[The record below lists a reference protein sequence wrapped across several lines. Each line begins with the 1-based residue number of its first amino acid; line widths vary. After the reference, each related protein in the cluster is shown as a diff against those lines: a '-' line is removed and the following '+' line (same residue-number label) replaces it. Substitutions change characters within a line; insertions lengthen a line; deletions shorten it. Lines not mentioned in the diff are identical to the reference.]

1 MANLPKSWI
10 VDYSSTSTSSCKA
23 CKKTINQDVLRIGR
37 RFASP
42 YNDGPTTKWNHATCF
57 PKFRPPFQAALHE
70 VEGVDG
76 LRWKD
81 QERIIKYIGGAGQG
95 SGGSTPDRSSNEF
108 AIENASSH
116 ATCKSCNEKIVK
128 GKVRI
133 SSIPIANQSQKRG
146 EAPAWHHA
154 KCFVGRGLWTSSMEK
169 MPGWDNLTDEDKE
182 SVESIAKPYN
192 LTDEDKESVQ
202 SIAKPYIQNSNEEKH
217 GRKRDSKKRKVDEC
231 ETLSAKKPNTRSEN
245 LDINLRE
252 GSSAEDGELEL
263 KLKKQADA
271 LWTII
276 DDLEKRV
283 TKAELCEMLE
293 ANDQKGKGS
302 APVLRARCADGMHF
316 GALGKC
322 PICEGRLEYFDAQYV
337 CPGNIS
343 AWSKCTF
350 STTNP
355 ERLKGKWN
363 IPENINNEY
372 LSKWFASQKEKELS
386 RIFRPNSSKQPSQRS
401 ETAFFKDIAVAI
413 AGNLKESRGDW
424 NRKLQE
430 AGGRVMR
437 TLKQDA
443 YCLVINESEESE
455 DETYKTQI
463 ENATRME
470 VPVVGES
477 FLVDCF
483 KKKELLKVDDYRIK
497 KIEDEALNK
506 VKSRVRD
513 SVHVSSGLQKT
524 GHIFKEGESF
534 YTITLNMCDLSSNIN
549 SYYILQIIEDDCKP
563 VYHVF
568 RKWDRVGNDR
578 AFWQKLEKMPKPAAI
593 TLFKKLF
600 LKYTGNEWEDWVNKG
615 TFEKKADKYFL
626 LDLDYRVEEPEEAT
640 ISQWTARSKLDD
652 RVLDLMKM
660 LFDPKIYSDALEYF
674 DIKMPVMPL
683 GKLKESHILKGFEAL
698 KQVEDMI
705 KLNEPDVRLFD
716 ASSHFFTLIPT
727 VHPRVI
733 GNLVDL
739 REKNRMLE
747 DLLEMAKAAKLMR
760 FEIKDDDPFYANYKK
775 LNCGISSLPRDSSDY
790 KLIERYLK
798 KTHAPTH
805 DWELELED
813 AFRIDREGERDAYMP
828 RKSNLK
834 NCMLLWHGS
843 RVSNF
848 LGILS
853 TGLRIAPPEA
863 PSTGYMFGK
872 GIYLADLGS
881 KGSKYCNASNEYAM
895 GLMLLSEVA
904 LGEVYETEKAEENA
918 PKGKDSTKGVGMY
931 KYSTEYEQWGDGVI
945 VPCGGLDLES
955 GIPSKI
961 EKDYLKYNE
970 YIVYKTNQVK
980 LQFLVK
986 VRFHY
991 KKTSKAAGI
1000 SDVKSS

>member
-10 VDYSSTSTSSCKA
+10 VDYSSTSRSSCKA

-42 YNDGPTTKWNHATCF
+42 YNDGPTTTWNHATCF
-57 PKFRPPFQAALHE
+57 PKFRHPFQALHE

-81 QERIIKYIGGAGQG
+81 QEIILNYIGGP
-95 SGGSTPDRSSNEF
+95 GSTNEF
-108 AIENASSH
+108 AIENAKSSH
-116 ATCKSCNEKIVK
+116 ATCKSCNAKIVY
-128 GKVRI
+128 GEVRI
-133 SSIPIANQSQKRG
+133 SSIPIANQSKKRG
-146 EAPAWHHA
+146 AAPAWHHA

-182 SVESIAKPYN
+182 SV
-192 LTDEDKESVQ
+192 Q
-202 SIAKPYIQNSNEEKH
+202 SIAKPYIQKSNEEKH

-276 DDLEKRV
+276 DDLEKHV
-283 TKAELCEMLE
+283 KTTELREMLE
-293 ANDQKGKGS
+293 ANDQNRIGS
-302 APVLRARCADGMHF
+302 ASVLMARCADGMHF

-337 CPGNIS
+337 CRGNIS
-343 AWSKCTF
+343 AWSRCTF

-483 KKKELLKVDDYRIK
+483 KKKERLKVDGYRIK

-513 SVHVSSGLQKT
+513 SVHESSGMQET
-524 GHIFKEGESF
+524 GHIFKEGKSF

-549 SYYILQIIEDDCKP
+549 SYYILQIIEVDCKPDCKP

-578 AFWQKLEKMPKPAAI
+578 AVCKKLDKMPKSDAV
-593 TLFKKLF
+593 TLFRKKF
-600 LKYTGNEWEDWVNKG
+600 LEYTGNKWEDWVNKG

-640 ISQWTARSKLDD
+640 ISRWTARSKLDD

-660 LFDPKIYSDALEYF
+660 LFDPKIYSAALKYF

-739 REKNRMLE
+739 REKIRMLE
-747 DLLEMAKAAKLMR
+747 DLREMAKAAKLMR
-760 FEIKDDDPFYANYKK
+760 FEIKDDDPFYANYKR

-813 AFRIDREGERDAYMP
+813 AFRIDRKGERDAYMP

-881 KGSKYCNASNEYAM
+881 KGSKYCHASNEYAM

-904 LGEVYETEKAEENA
+904 LGEVYETEKAEEKA

-931 KYSTEYEQWGDGVI
+931 KYSTEYEQWGGGVI

-955 GIPSKI
+955 GITPKV

-970 YIVYKTNQVK
+970 YIVYENNQVK

>member
-10 VDYSSTSTSSCKA
+10 VDYPSTSRAVCETCG
-23 CKKTINQDVLRIGR
+23 KTINEDVLRIGR
-37 RFASP
+37 RVASP
-42 YNDGPTTKWNHATCF
+42 FHDGFMTKWNHATCF
-57 PKFRPPFQAALHE
+57 PKFRHPLQALHE
-70 VEGVDG
+70 VEGVDQ

-81 QERIIKYIGGAGQG
+81 QERILKYIGGRGQG
-95 SGGSTPDRSSNEF
+95 TSGSTTDHSSNEF
-108 AIENASSH
+108 SIENCKSSH

-133 SSIPIANQSQKRG
+133 SSMPISDQSKKRW

-154 KCFVGRGLWTSSMEK
+154 KCFVGRGLWISSMDK

-182 SVESIAKPYN
+182 SVQNIEKG
-192 LTDEDKESVQ
+192 
-202 SIAKPYIQNSNEEKH
+202 YIQKSNEEEH
-217 GRKRDSKKRKVDEC
+217 GGKRDSKKRKVDER
-231 ETLSAKKPNTRSEN
+231 EALSRKKPNTRSEN

-252 GSSAEDGELEL
+252 GSLAEDGELEL

-276 DDLEKRV
+276 DDLKKRV
-283 TKAELCEMLE
+283 KTRKLREMLE
-293 ANDQKGKGS
+293 ANDQNRNGS
-302 APVLRARCADGMHF
+302 ASVLRARCADGMYF

-337 CPGNIS
+337 CRGNIS

-363 IPENINNEY
+363 IPHNINY
-372 LSKWFASQKEKELS
+372 KYCSKKEKELS

-401 ETAFFKDIAVAI
+401 ETAFLKGIAVAI
-413 AGNLKESRGDW
+413 AGNKEFREEW
-424 NRKLQE
+424 NTKLQK

-437 TLKQDA
+437 ALKQDA
-443 YCLVINESEESE
+443 YCLVINESEV
-455 DETYKTQI
+455 ETYKTQI

-470 VPVVGES
+470 VAVVGES

-483 KKKELLKVDDYRIK
+483 EKEKLLEVDDYKTK
-497 KIEDEALNK
+497 KTKEIEDEALKNYK
-506 VKSRVRD
+506 RRVRD
-513 SVHVSSGLQKT
+513 SVHVSSGLKET
-524 GHIFKEGESF
+524 GHIFKEGKSF
-534 YTITLNMCDLSSNIN
+534 YTITLNKCDLSSNIN

-578 AFWQKLEKMPKPAAI
+578 AVCKKLDKMPKSAAV
-593 TLFKKLF
+593 TLFKKKF
-600 LKYTGNEWEDWVNKG
+600 LEHTGNKWEDWVNKG

-626 LDLDYRVEEPEEAT
+626 LDLDYRVDNPEEAN
-640 ISQWTARSKLDD
+640 ISRWTARSKLDD
-652 RVLDLMKM
+652 RVLDLMNM
-660 LFDPKIYSDALEYF
+660 LFDPKIYSAALKDF
-674 DIKMPVMPL
+674 DIRMPVMPL
-683 GKLKESHILKGFEAL
+683 GKLRESHILKGFDAL

-705 KLNEPDVRLFD
+705 KLNEPDVRLKESQLVD

-733 GNLVDL
+733 RNLDDL
-739 REKNRMLE
+739 RLKNRKLE
-747 DLLEMAKAAKLMR
+747 GLLEMEKAAKLMR

-813 AFRIDREGERDAYMP
+813 AFRIDREGESDAYMP
-828 RKSNLK
+828 RKSNLKNK

-863 PSTGYMFGK
+863 PPTGYMFGK

-881 KGSKYCNASNEYAM
+881 KSSKYCNASNEYAM
-895 GLMLLSEVA
+895 GLLLLSEVA
-904 LGEVYETEKAEENA
+904 LGEVYEIEKAEYMEEA

-931 KYSTEYEQWGDGVI
+931 KYSTEYEQWEDGVI

-955 GIPSKI
+955 GIPSKV

-970 YIVYKTNQVK
+970 YIVYNTDQVK
-980 LQFLVK
+980 LQFLLK

-991 KKTSKAAGI
+991 KKDSKAAGI